1 VTKHHGGAPAG
12 APTARPPVPHNPI
25 RDAYTSRR
33 TKRAQG
39 GDSYRRVRSV
49 ELRPRRQTNPRRHPT
64 PARNPVDAGGAHTKL
79 RTPTRSARASEL
91 QSRLPRSKNDNVPRN
106 RRGGNPSLSLRV
118 LSTGVVTV
126 TQRLQAA
133 RVLEASGPHPL
144 GASRRGS
151 RLAYRGGS
159 RRMAGLAAYGSG
171 G

>member
-1 VTKHHGGAPAG
+1 
-12 APTARPPVPHNPI
+12 VPHNPI

-39 GDSYRRVRSV
+39 GDYYRRVRSV

-64 PARNPVDAGGAHTKL
+64 PARNPVDADGAHTKL
-79 RTPTRSARASEL
+79 RTTTRSARASEL
-91 QSRLPRSKNDNVPRN
+91 QSRLPRSKNGNVPRN
-106 RRGGNPSLSLRV
+106 RRGGNPSLSLSAFSPLV
-118 LSTGVVTV
+118 PLTV
-126 TQRLQAA
+126 TQRLRAA

-159 RRMAGLAAYGSG
+159 RRMARFVAYGSG